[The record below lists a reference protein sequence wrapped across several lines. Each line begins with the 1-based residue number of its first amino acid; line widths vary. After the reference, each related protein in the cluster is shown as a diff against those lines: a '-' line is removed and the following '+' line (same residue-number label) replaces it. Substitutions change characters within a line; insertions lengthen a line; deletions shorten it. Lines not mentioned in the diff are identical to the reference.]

1 MPAGAVRARCTATL
15 HILGCT
21 DVSGASSLELEVE
34 QHTCHSKPRC
44 RSTTARKSLVTSLS
58 AHTHVPRWRWSTK
71 GMWTNRVPLCDG
83 TGVVVLTP
91 CGSSQWRLLTLTWL
105 YLLVGTGWMFRRC
118 FWRAVSRVEYLST

>member
-15 HILGCT
+15 HSLGCT

-58 AHTHVPRWRWSTK
+58 AHTHVPRWRFLVNERHVDESRAAMRRNRGGGVNTVRFIAMASLNPDLAVPPGWD
-71 GMWTNRVPLCDG
+71 GMDV
-83 TGVVVLTP
+83 
-91 CGSSQWRLLTLTWL
+91 SSLLLESGL
-105 YLLVGTGWMFRRC
+105 
-118 FWRAVSRVEYLST
+118 AV